1 MEKKHEYLICIDS
14 DGCAMNT
21 MSIKH
26 IQCFGPCM
34 IAEWN
39 LEQWDEKLLD
49 RWNEI
54 NLYEESR
61 GINRFKGLL
70 QILKEVNEQYRPV
83 EDLIDLENWVARTNE
98 LSEAALER
106 EIQETHAPILEKAL
120 HWSQAVNRSIAA
132 LDVNLKQ
139 PFIGVRQALQKASG
153 KADVVIVSSA
163 NRQAVEEEWKR
174 CGLLPYVSEVMAQ
187 DNGSKAQCIAS
198 LLLKGYSRNCVLMV
212 GDAMGD
218 LVAAD
223 RNGVYFYPIQG
234 RKEAASWEIFQKEI
248 LEQFCS
254 GHYGAEDQK
263 RWTQQFRDNFHE
275 KESGRRA

>member
-34 IAEWN
+34 ITEWN
-39 LEQWDEKLLD
+39 LEQWEESLLD

-70 QILKEVNEQYRPV
+70 QILKEVNETYRPV
-83 EDLIDLENWVARTNE
+83 EDLNDLESWTARTGE

-106 EIQETHAPILEKAL
+106 EIQEIHAPILEKAL
-120 HWSQAVNRSIAA
+120 HWSQTVNRRIAA
-132 LDVNLKQ
+132 LDENLKQ
-139 PFIGVRQALQKASG
+139 PFLGVKQSLQLASQ

-163 NRQAVEEEWKR
+163 NRQAVEEEWNR
-174 CGLLPYVSEVMAQ
+174 CGLLPYVNEVMAQ
-187 DNGSKAQCIAS
+187 DNGSKAQCIA
-198 LLLKGYSRNCVLMV
+198 LLLAGGYEKSRVLMI

-218 LVAAD
+218 LAAAD
-223 RNGVYFYPIQG
+223 RNGVYFYPIQV
-234 RKEAASWEIFQKEI
+234 RKENASWEVFQKEI
-248 LEQFCS
+248 LERFCS
-254 GHYGAEDQK
+254 GQYEQEEQS
-263 RWTQQFRDNFHE
+263 RWIQEFRDNFHE
-275 KESGRRA
+275 KESVQKA